1 MQKDYERLTE
11 PGGVKYNRR
20 LKKGITKW
28 EAIQRLAELE
38 DLLELRAAE
47 MDVSNLSP
55 GQLMT
60 LEECFAEGG
69 AR

>member
-1 MQKDYERLTE
+1 MQKDYERRTE

-47 MDVSNLSP
+47 MDVSSLSP
-55 GQLMT
+55 GQLVA
-60 LEECFAEGG
+60 LEECFAAGG
-69 AR
+69 ER

>member
-11 PGGVKYNRR
+11 PGGAKYNRR
-20 LKKGITKW
+20 LKKGITKC
-28 EAIQRLAELE
+28 EAIQRRADLE

-55 GQLMT
+55 GQLVA
-60 LEECFAEGG
+60 LEECFAAGG
-69 AR
+69 ER

>member
-11 PGGVKYNRR
+11 PSGEKYNRR

-28 EAIQRLAELE
+28 EAIQRLADLE
-38 DLLELRAAE
+38 DLLELREVE
-47 MDVSNLSP
+47 MNAVNLSP
-55 GQLMT
+55 GQLMA
-60 LEECFAEGG
+60 LEECFTEGG

>member
-11 PGGVKYNRR
+11 PGGAKYNRR
-20 LKKGITKW
+20 LKKGITKR
-28 EAIQRLAELE
+28 EATQRLAELE
-38 DLLELRAAE
+38 DLLEQRAAE
-47 MDVSNLSP
+47 MKASNLSP

>member
-47 MDVSNLSP
+47 MDVSSLSP
-55 GQLMT
+55 GQLVA
-60 LEECFAEGG
+60 LEECFAAGG
-69 AR
+69 ER

>member
-38 DLLELRAAE
+38 DLLEQRAAE
-47 MDVSNLSP
+47 MDAPNLSP

-60 LEECFAEGG
+60 LEECFADGG
-69 AR
+69 AK

>member
-1 MQKDYERLTE
+1 MQKGYERLTE
-11 PGGVKYNRR
+11 PGGMKYNRR
-20 LKKGITKW
+20 LKQGITRW
-28 EAIQRLAELE
+28 EATQRLAELE
-38 DLLELRAAE
+38 DLLEQRAAE
-47 MDVSNLSP
+47 MDAFNLSP

>member
-1 MQKDYERLTE
+1 MQKGYERLTE
-11 PGGVKYNRR
+11 PGGMKYNRR
-20 LKKGITKW
+20 LKQGITKW
-28 EAIQRLAELE
+28 EATQRLAELE
-38 DLLELRAAE
+38 DLLEQQAMK
-47 MDVSNLSP
+47 MDASNLSP